1 MLIIDEGLIKR
12 LDEIE
17 DLRERW
23 EEQNEQIA
31 DFRERLDE
39 DDDDTARGISHD

>member
-1 MLIIDEGLIKR
+1 MLIIDEALLKR
-12 LDEIE
+12 LVEFD

-31 DFRERLDE
+31 TLRERLNE
-39 DDDDTARGISHD
+39 DDDDTASG